1 MAGRLRLADWRL
13 SLVTVNRLISAALY
27 CACGI
32 RASSDEV
39 SHPRTNRP
47 LLVGQP
53 AETASCAH
61 LVPPGFNVPESWCMF
76 RETPIPDAADGISH
90 TPNEGEDDRTLAHCS
105 VRIYRVGGSAQCAA
119 AQACVRC
126 LQFRCQIGRRVML
139 FDDLGQRNST
149 YSGSESRFQSLNRDG
164 GPDAMKIRDRLE
176 SWFDE
181 YPSDHQLDLRNRFRS
196 DDDNNHEGA
205 FFELFL
211 HELLTRMGLALEVH
225 PQIDGMGTKPDF
237 LASHGDLRFYLE
249 ATMVGQRSGPF
260 TRSRN
265 EQDVIDKLKQ
275 LTSPNFN
282 IGVHMEGELV
292 ATWARNAIIQPFR
305 RLLNAH
311 NPDDVQRLIDERG
324 RRSAPCEMIEA
335 DGWRL
340 KGFLFPIAAK
350 NRGSDPARQIR
361 ILNALGKRTDSVTP
375 IRTSIKENARK
386 YARLRASL
394 VVAVNARDMFYSGTR
409 SDMQLLF
416 GDEQLLYSKDQLEL
430 PPRVEQR
437 PNGLWSRDSRIAAFL
452 RFQRVDLCNLW
463 HRPSV
468 CLYTNP
474 YCANVRFPDALFRMP
489 HAKACDGE
497 MRWFDGEEISRLLG
511 IEDGSHGGD

>member
-1 MAGRLRLADWRL
+1 MRCYPSFQLFA
-13 SLVTVNRLISAALY
+13 
-27 CACGI
+27 
-32 RASSDEV
+32 
-39 SHPRTNRP
+39 
-47 LLVGQP
+47 
-53 AETASCAH
+53 
-61 LVPPGFNVPESWCMF
+61 
-76 RETPIPDAADGISH
+76 
-90 TPNEGEDDRTLAHCS
+90 
-105 VRIYRVGGSAQCAA
+105 
-119 AQACVRC
+119 VRC
-126 LQFRCQIGRRVML
+126 HIGQRMML
-139 FDDLGQRNST
+139 FDLRRRNKT
-149 YSGSESRFQSLNRDG
+149 YSGPESRFQSLNRDDG
-164 GPDAMKIRDRLE
+164 ADAIKIRDRLE
-176 SWFDE
+176 SWFHE

-211 HELLTRMGLALEVH
+211 HKLLTCIGLALEVH
-225 PQIDGMGTKPDF
+225 PQVDGIGTKPDF

-282 IGVHMEGELV
+282 IGVHMEGDLV
-292 ATWARNAIIQPFR
+292 TTLARSAVIQPFR

-311 NPDDVQRLIDERG
+311 KPDDVQRLIDEQG
-324 RRSAPCEMIEA
+324 RRSAPGEMIEA

-340 KGFLFPIAAK
+340 RGFLVPVAPK
-350 NRGSDPARQIR
+350 NRGNDSARQIR

-375 IRTSIKENARK
+375 VRTSLKEKADK
-386 YARLRASL
+386 YGILHAPL

-416 GDEQLLYSKDQLEL
+416 GDGQLRYSKDQLEL

-437 PNGLWSRDSRIAAFL
+437 PNGLWSCDSRIAALL
-452 RFQRVDLCNLW
+452 RFQRVDLYNLW
-463 HRPSV
+463 HRSSV

-474 YCANVRFPDALFRMP
+474 YCTNVRFPDVLFRMP
-489 HAKACDGE
+489 HAIACDGE
-497 MRWFDGEEISRLLG
+497 MRWFDGEGLSRLLG
-511 IEDGSHGGD
+511 IEEGNGGD